1 MNEHHSI
8 ETITETSIDDFLAR
22 LASKDPTPGGGS
34 AAAIMGAMGAALI
47 SMVCNVSLG
56 KKGYEAA
63 EPELREVCAQSEALR
78 KRLTGMVAE
87 DVSAFGELMAAYKLP
102 RETDEEKQRRS
113 QAIQA
118 GLRRATEVP
127 LACARDCAEVIHLS
141 RRAAEQGYLGV
152 ISDAGV
158 GASAAYAA
166 ARSAAL
172 NVYINVPTLKDR
184 AFAERALAE
193 LDGIMT
199 SCTAESEAVY
209 ALVREKL

>member
-1 MNEHHSI
+1 VNAHSI
-8 ETITETSIDDFLAR
+8 ETITETSIDDFLAH

-47 SMVCNVSLG
+47 SMVCNVSFG

-63 EPELREVCAQSEALR
+63 EPELREVCTLSEALR
-78 KRLTGMVAE
+78 KRLTGMVAG
-87 DVSAFGELMAAYKLP
+87 DISAFGELMAAYKLP
-102 RETDEEKQRRS
+102 KETDEEKQRRS
-113 QAIQA
+113 LAIQA
-118 GLRRATEVP
+118 SLKRATEVP
-127 LACARDCAEVIHLS
+127 LACARDCAEMIRLS
-141 RRAAEQGYLGV
+141 RRAAEHGYLGV

-158 GASAAYAA
+158 GVSAAYAA

-172 NVYINVPTLKDR
+172 NVYINVPSLKDR

>member
-1 MNEHHSI
+1 MNAHHSI
-8 ETITETSIDDFLAR
+8 ENITETSIDDFLAH

-47 SMVCNVSLG
+47 SMVCNVSFG

-63 EPELREVCAQSEALR
+63 EPELREVCAQSEVLR
-78 KRLTGMVAE
+78 QRLTGMVAE

-102 RETDEEKQRRS
+102 KETDEEKQRRS
-113 QAIQA
+113 RAIQA
-118 GLRRATEVP
+118 SLKRATEVP
-127 LACARDCAEVIHLS
+127 LACARDCAEVIRLS
-141 RRAAEQGYLGV
+141 RRAGEHGYLGV

-158 GASAAYAA
+158 GVSAAYAA

-172 NVYINVPTLKDR
+172 NVYINAPSLKDR